1 MRRRRRSRGPLPLP
15 GPRVTGRPVH
25 VDRVHVTPYRP
36 ERSVGAPLGAHEVT
50 HLRLARP
57 LVIDRER
64 ARQVLAGPD
73 IPWLGRR
80 LDDPTIT
87 PGQLRFE
94 TDLRLP
100 LRPADRVVVWKAA
113 HVDVGPVEAAPDGY
127 ACPISWRS
135 ATLAPLFPV
144 FAGRLLLGSEELV
157 LEGYYAPP
165 GGEIPK
171 SVDRALL
178 NVAAR
183 GTARSLLAVI
193 RDSLA
198 ACI

>member
-1 MRRRRRSRGPLPLP
+1 
-15 GPRVTGRPVH
+15 
-25 VDRVHVTPYRP
+25 VTPYVP
-36 ERSVGAPLGAHEVT
+36 AHAVGAPIGAAEVA
-50 HLRLARP
+50 HLRLARS

-64 ARQVLAGPD
+64 ARQVLAGPE

-80 LDDPTIT
+80 LDGPAIT

-100 LRPADRVVVWKAA
+100 LQSADRVVVWKAA
-113 HVDVGPVEAAPDGY
+113 HVDVGPVGAAPDGY

-144 FAGRLLLGSEELV
+144 FAGHLVLGSSELV

-165 GGEIPK
+165 GGEVPMG
-171 SVDRALL
+171 VDRALL

-183 GTARSLLAVI
+183 GTARSLLAVF